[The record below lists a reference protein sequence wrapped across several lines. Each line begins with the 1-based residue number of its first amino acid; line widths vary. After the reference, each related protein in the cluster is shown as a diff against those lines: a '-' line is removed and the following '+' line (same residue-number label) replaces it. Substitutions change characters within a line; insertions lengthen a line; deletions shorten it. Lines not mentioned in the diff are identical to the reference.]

1 MSARHAAPPDRDRLG
16 TVLTASWA
24 VLHLLGFATLGL
36 LFHERPAVADHR
48 ATPADSVPDSEPAPA

>member
-16 TVLTASWA
+16 TVLAASWA
-24 VLHLLGFATLGL
+24 LLHLLGFGVLGL
-36 LFHERPAVADHR
+36 AVHDSGTVANR